1 MRHTEHTRNPLPH
14 FICAAS
20 LAIFL
25 VFGSGRIAVAGTIN
39 GFAEWNY
46 SGLNSSTK
54 GSDGE
59 DSSARVDSF
68 AQRYSLSLLT
78 NPLPALRLSAGGLFE
93 QQFSWTDIQGA
104 GKDSKLT
111 TWQPSIDLALLN
123 PVYNAGV
130 GYNRR
135 EESASATGTPATKQI
150 NDDYRILLGWRPL
163 GLPTTD
169 LQLTRTNRYDHLR
182 VQQDNSTD
190 RAALSLRYLP
200 VKALDL
206 RYQFVY
212 NDVTD
217 NLQHQKVTETTNT
230 GRASY
235 SGQLFDKRVSFFTNY
250 NVSAQSVTTSADNGF
265 VDFQLFPAFGL
276 FSLSDTPATGAL
288 DQDSLLIDG
297 NTTVS
302 SGVNIGVALPPGGA
316 RRNLGIDFFS
326 ETEINHIMV
335 WTDREIP
342 AAIASTYSW
351 EIYTSSDNVTWTLW
365 RTLASAPFGPFENR
379 FDLQFDT
386 VKTRYIKV
394 VTRPL
399 SQVAASLVP
408 TFRNPDRIFV
418 TELRTFLRRPAAE
431 TRGETSTMSH
441 MYSLDVKARILD
453 SPSLYYNGSFFMTV
467 GGVPSSLRYTLSNG
481 LNVNHRLSD
490 KLTVTG
496 RVAREDI
503 DGTEGHLVGYTY
515 DTSLRATPLKTVSNT
530 LLYSGRVD
538 FRPAGTTTINSLY
551 AFNTAEIYRGINL
564 NLGGGVSFATNER
577 GGSTNGT
584 NLLFGMSIVPTRTLT
599 ANLSYS
605 LNRSSQSGGS
615 RPQSSLT
622 TQRGEASMAWR
633 PFTTLYL
640 FAALGFLDQT
650 EQQMDVTQ
658 NYGVNWSPFPDGTL
672 QFNFAFN
679 QNIQT
684 QNSERTRLIS
694 PSLTWQITSRVALEG
709 SYSLLHTDS
718 TLGKTDVSIVNSTM
732 RVNF

>member
-1 MRHTEHTRNPLPH
+1 MPL
-14 FICAAS
+14 FICAAT
-20 LAIFL
+20 LVTIL

-39 GFAEWNY
+39 GFMEWNY
-46 SGLNSSTK
+46 SGLNSSSQEK
-54 GSDGE
+54 GGVGSTT
-59 DSSARVDSF
+59 RVDSYT
-68 AQRYSLSLLT
+68 QRYNLSLLT
-78 NPLPALRLSAGGLFE
+78 NPLPALRLTAGSLFE
-93 QQFSWTDIQGA
+93 QQFSRSSIEGP
-104 GKDSKLT
+104 GKNSTLT

-123 PVYNAGV
+123 PVYNAGI
-130 GYNRR
+130 GYSRR
-135 EESASATGTPATKQI
+135 EESTHATSVPTTKQI
-150 NDDYRILLGWRPL
+150 NDDYRILIGWRPVD
-163 GLPTTD
+163 LPTTD
-169 LQLTRTNRYDHLR
+169 LQLTRTDRYDPLR
-182 VQQDNSTD
+182 IQQDTSTD

-200 VKALDL
+200 VKDLDL

-217 NLQHQKVTETTNT
+217 RLQHLEVKETTNT

-235 SGQLFDKRVSFFTNY
+235 SGQFLDKRVSLFTNY
-250 NVSAQSVTTSADNGF
+250 NVSAQSVSTSTSGNGF

-276 FSLSDTPATGAL
+276 FSLNDTPQAGTL
-288 DQDSLLIDG
+288 PQNSPLIDG
-297 NTTVS
+297 NTAVS
-302 SGVNIGVALPPGGA
+302 GGVNIGVTPSPGDT
-316 RRNLGIDFFS
+316 RRNLGVDFFS
-326 ETEINHIMV
+326 ETEINRIMV

-379 FDLQFDT
+379 FELLFDT

-399 SQVAASLVP
+399 SQVAATLVP

-418 TELRTFLRRPAAE
+418 TELQTFLRRPAAE

-467 GGVPSSLRYTLSNG
+467 GGIPSTLRYTLSNG
-481 LNVNHRLSD
+481 LNVNHPLTD

-503 DGTEGHLVGYTY
+503 EEVNGHTVGYAY
-515 DTSLRATPLKTVSNT
+515 DASLRATPLKTVSNT
-530 LLYSGRVD
+530 LLYSGRTD
-538 FRPAGTTTINSLY
+538 FKPAGTSTNNSLY
-551 AFNTAEIYRGINL
+551 AFNTAEIYRGVNL
-564 NLGGGVSFATNER
+564 NLGGGVSLATNEQ
-577 GGSTNGT
+577 GVGTNSTNI
-584 NLLFGMSIVPTRTLT
+584 LFGMSIVPTRTLT
-599 ANLSYS
+599 ANLTYT
-605 LNRSSQSGGS
+605 LNRSSQSGGTA
-615 RPQSSLT
+615 PQSFS
-622 TQRGEASMAWR
+622 TQRGEVSVAWR

-640 FAALGFLDQT
+640 YSALGFLSQT
-650 EQQMDVTQ
+650 NRPTDVTQ

-684 QNSERTRLIS
+684 QNSERTRLIT
-694 PSLTWQITSRVALEG
+694 PSLTWQITSRVTLDG
-709 SYSLLHTDS
+709 SYSLLKTDS
-718 TLGKTDVSIVNSTM
+718 TLGQTDVRIVSSNL
-732 RVNF
+732 RINF

>member
-1 MRHTEHTRNPLPH
+1 M
-14 FICAAS
+14 
-20 LAIFL
+20 
-25 VFGSGRIAVAGTIN
+25 AGTIN
-39 GFAEWNY
+39 GFMEWNY
-46 SGLNSSTK
+46 SGLNSSFQ
-54 GSDGE
+54 GSGGE
-59 DSSARVDSF
+59 STTTRVDSYT
-68 AQRYSLSLLT
+68 QRYNLSLLT
-78 NPLPALRLSAGGLFE
+78 NPLPAVRLAAGGLFE
-93 QQFSWTDIQGA
+93 QQFSRTSIEGP
-104 GKDSKLT
+104 GKNSTLT
-111 TWQPSIDLALLN
+111 TWQPSIDLSLLN
-123 PVYNAGV
+123 PVYNAGI

-135 EESASATGTPATKQI
+135 EESSHATSTPTTKQI
-150 NDDYRILLGWRPL
+150 NDDYRILLGWRPV
-163 GLPTTD
+163 GLPTLD
-169 LQLTRTNRYDHLR
+169 LQLTRTNRYDPLR
-182 VQQDNSTD
+182 VQQDTSTD

-200 VKALDL
+200 VKDLDL

-217 NLQHQKVTETTNT
+217 NLQQLEVTETTNT

-235 SGQLFDKRVSFFTNY
+235 SGQFLDKRVSLFTNY
-250 NVSAQSVTTSADNGF
+250 NVSAQNVSTSTTGNGF

-276 FSLSDTPATGAL
+276 FSLNDTPQAGAL
-288 DQDSLLIDG
+288 AQDSQLIDG
-297 NTTVS
+297 NTAVS
-302 SGVNIGVALPPGGA
+302 GGVNIGAILPPGDA
-316 RRNLGIDFFS
+316 RRNLGVDFFS
-326 ETEINHIMV
+326 ETEINRIMV

-399 SQVAASLVP
+399 SQVAATLVP

-418 TELRTFLRRPAAE
+418 TELQTFLSRPAAE

-453 SPSLYYNGSFFMTV
+453 TPSLYYNGSLFMTV
-467 GGVPSSLRYTLSNG
+467 GGVPSTLRYTLSNG
-481 LNVNHRLSD
+481 LNVNHRLTE

-503 DGTEGHLVGYTY
+503 DEVGGHTVGYAY
-515 DTSLRATPLKTVSNT
+515 DASLRATPLKSVSDT

-538 FRPAGTTTINSLY
+538 FRPAGTSTINSLY
-551 AFNTAEIYRGINL
+551 AFNTAEIYRGVNL
-564 NLGGGVSFATNER
+564 NLGGGVSFATDER
-577 GGSTNGT
+577 GVSTNGA
-584 NLLFGMSIVPTRTLT
+584 NLLFSMSIVPTRTLT
-599 ANLSYS
+599 TNLTYT
-605 LNRSSQSGGS
+605 LNRSSQSGGTG
-615 RPQSSLT
+615 PESSFS
-622 TQRGEASMAWR
+622 TQRGEASVAWR

-640 FAALGFLDQT
+640 YAALGFLTQT
-650 EQQMDVTQ
+650 ERTTDVTQ

-684 QNSERTRLIS
+684 QNSERTRLIT
-694 PSLTWQITSRVALEG
+694 PSLTWQITNRVALDG
-709 SYSLLHTDS
+709 SFSLLNTDS
-718 TLGKTDVSIVNSTM
+718 TVGETDVRIVSSNL
-732 RVNF
+732 RINF